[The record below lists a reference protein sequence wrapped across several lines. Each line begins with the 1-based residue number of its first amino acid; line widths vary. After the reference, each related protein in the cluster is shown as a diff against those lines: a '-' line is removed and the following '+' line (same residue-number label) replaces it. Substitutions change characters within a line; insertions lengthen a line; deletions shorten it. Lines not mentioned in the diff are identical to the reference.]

1 MRITFTTE
9 AVHKLQLLLKD
20 KKLKFLHDIEG
31 CGCVVSGVPT
41 LTTIDSPTED
51 DRAGEAD
58 PLPFYYEPR
67 HKVYY
72 EDHMKIHYDTDKN
85 AFSLKSDAQIYT
97 LNLRFVP

>member
-51 DRAGEAD
+51 DRAGKQIHF
-58 PLPFYYEPR
+58 LFIMSQGIR
-67 HKVYY
+67 CI
-72 EDHMKIHYDTDKN
+72 MKI
-85 AFSLKSDAQIYT
+85 I
-97 LNLRFVP
+97 